1 LPCKQENARLVAH
14 WRATNRA
21 WWDER
26 APYWRSL
33 PPAGSIWRDLT
44 LTDDQ
49 LRLLQEEED
58 EEDETRRPTWKRP
71 SFLNSGPEYLM

>member
-1 LPCKQENARLVAH
+1 MPCKQENARLVAH

-49 LRLLQEEED
+49 LRLLQD
-58 EEDETRRPTWKRP
+58 DRLVRSHLFATPHR
-71 SFLNSGPEYLM
+71 G